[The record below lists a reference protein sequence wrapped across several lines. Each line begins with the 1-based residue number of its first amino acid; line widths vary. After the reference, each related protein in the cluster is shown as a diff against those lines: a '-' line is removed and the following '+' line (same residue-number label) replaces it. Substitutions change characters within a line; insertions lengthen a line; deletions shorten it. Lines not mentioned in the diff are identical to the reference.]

1 MKIVQALRAKSVLV
15 VAAISASMLSVSAH
29 ATLPPEATA
38 AITEAG
44 TDLKLAVGAVIVAM
58 VAVWGLRK
66 LGAKMGW
73 L

>member
-1 MKIVQALRAKSVLV
+1 MKKQFFVRLAVVQAAAL
-15 VAAISASMLSVSAH
+15 VAAGAAH
-29 ATLPPEATA
+29 AALPVEATA

-44 TDLKLAVGAVIVAM
+44 ADLKLAVGAVIVAM